1 MAAAVYKKESYMYE
15 PVRNWW
21 ERFLKE
27 RHKRSRVSVY
37 DTSKIV
43 LYKFMQDYHLEAFF
57 PDYLTYEAEVDITGV
72 IITRDK
78 AKLALVECKLM
89 PITLRDVSQILGY
102 SKVIRPLYSLIISPQ
117 GLSDP
122 VARLLKSFQRFD
134 VLDYGNGQR
143 IKLATSSPQ
152 RQEIISESL
161 LPPGEFF

>member
-1 MAAAVYKKESYMYE
+1 MASSAYKKETDMYE

-27 RHKRSRVSVY
+27 RHKRSQVSVY

-43 LYKFMQDYHLEAFF
+43 LYKFIQDYHLEAFF
-57 PDYLTYEAEVDITGV
+57 PDYLTYEVEVDITGV
-72 IITRDK
+72 IITRDR

-89 PITLRDVSQILGY
+89 LLTLRDVGQILGY
-102 SKVIRPLYSLIISPQ
+102 SKVIRPLYSLIISPR

-122 VARLLKSFQRFD
+122 LARLLKSFQRFD

-143 IKLATSSPQ
+143 IKLATWSPQ

-161 LPPGEFF
+161 LPPGEFL